1 MTIGEV
7 VRTLRVSAGL
17 KQSDLAER
25 AGVSTSSISLVEAGR
40 REPTIKWLRS
50 IAPALG
56 MSAAVLFAAAL
67 ALDED
72 DRGDPEA
79 RAVAE
84 QLLRVARATLIEQ
97 RLRAGHGEP
106 EAGGTGS
113 VADDAP
119 ARVSALEVRSDRA

>member
-7 VRTLRVSAGL
+7 VRTLRVAAGL
-17 KQSDLAER
+17 KQTDLAER

-56 MSAAVLFAAAL
+56 VSAAVLFAAAL
-67 ALDED
+67 ALDEGE
-72 DRGDPEA
+72 RGDAEA

-84 QLLRVARATLIEQ
+84 QLVRVARATLIEQ
-97 RLRAGHGEP
+97 RFHTGRPTEGAADTATLAEASGGSSPEEP
-106 EAGGTGS
+106 
-113 VADDAP
+113 DDPTP
-119 ARVSALEVRSDRA
+119 A

>member
-17 KQSDLAER
+17 KQTDLAER

-56 MSAAVLFAAAL
+56 VSAAVLFAAAL
-67 ALDED
+67 ALDEG
-72 DRGDPEA
+72 DRGDTDA
-79 RAVAE
+79 REVAE
-84 QLLRVARATLIEQ
+84 QLVRAARATLIEQ
-97 RLRAGHGEP
+97 RLQ
-106 EAGGTGS
+106 GGR
-113 VADDAP
+113 VAVDAP
-119 ARVSALEVRSDRA
+119 PVVTPTNTAPDLDEQDTSTPA

>member
-17 KQSDLAER
+17 KQTDLAER

-67 ALDED
+67 ALDEG
-72 DRGDPEA
+72 DRGDSEA
-79 RAVAE
+79 REAAE
-84 QLLRVARATLIEQ
+84 LLVRAARTALISS
-97 RLRAGHGEP
+97 
-106 EAGGTGS
+106 GS
-113 VADDAP
+113 REGAP
-119 ARVSALEVRSDRA
+119 QSRRPRW

>member
-17 KQSDLAER
+17 KQTDLAER

-67 ALDED
+67 ALDEG
-72 DRGDPEA
+72 DRGDAEA
-79 RAVAE
+79 REVAE
-84 QLLRVARATLIEQ
+84 LLVRTARATLIEQ
-97 RLRAGHGEP
+97 RFQGARPAVAVP
-106 EAGGTGS
+106 EGTT
-113 VADDAP
+113 AP
-119 ARVSALEVRSDRA
+119 ALEPGARDEPTPD